1 MLCGV
6 MCDVQGCDV
15 VTESWRGVFLVT
27 VLGNILVPLAAAA
40 HQPAAVFPLKVDAPF
55 SRPRSLAAAGRRNS
69 RTGETCVPTPPPV
82 ELKTNLRVVFTI
94 TEKN

>member
-6 MCDVQGCDV
+6 MCDVRGCDV

-40 HQPAAVFPLKVDAPF
+40 HQPASRRVPF
-55 SRPRSLAAAGRRNS
+55 KG
-69 RTGETCVPTPPPV
+69 
-82 ELKTNLRVVFTI
+82 
-94 TEKN
+94 